1 MIQNIE
7 KKELQLKCADL
18 LAKTYVELGQKSQ
31 ADTIVALSQVLADD
45 LHKDFRNLYFN
56 DIENAFRNGVRKS
69 DEFHLSV
76 KTYYRWILRWRAIIW
91 DATYQVET
99 QGANPK
105 EVANYREKPKLLTIK
120 TKKSC

>member
-7 KKELQLKCADL
+7 KRELTLKCADL

-31 ADTIVALSQVLADD
+31 ADTIVALSQVLAAD
-45 LHKDFRNLYFN
+45 LHKDFKNLYFN

-76 KTYYRWILRWRAIIW
+76 KTYYRWIYRWRSIIW

-105 EVANYREKPKLLTIK
+105 QVPNYREKPKLLTHK
-120 TKKSC
+120 NQKPC